1 VNTKLVLVALAATS
15 VVIAQPPQG
24 KRSQRVQR
32 ERTAPGG
39 ISWAAYGFNGL
50 GIVRLLEVP
59 EIQKELAIDKEVM
72 TSLPL
77 LRAEFTD
84 TDAKY
89 MKELAEAS
97 AKSRD
102 DYREYLAVRSKEIDK
117 QMAEILGDRFK
128 RFREIR
134 RQAFGVMASTTSDAV
149 VRDVLAVTE
158 EQRTRFNAERDE
170 LVKKF
175 REGASQ
181 GKRAVEAAILDQG
194 MRDFGVQEEKLFLS
208 LLSDSQ
214 AAKWKELLGEPM
226 VIPEE
231 VVRFIR
237 RGRYEIAGDGDRPVG
252 RPKRDKSRFRK
263 RDPGGNPPPTG
274 EAEKKPPF

>member
-1 VNTKLVLVALAATS
+1 MNTKRVLLALAATS

-24 KRSQRVQR
+24 KRSQRIQR
-32 ERTAPGG
+32 EKTAPGG

-59 EIQKELAIDKEVM
+59 EIQKELDIDKEVM

-84 TDAKY
+84 ADATH
-89 MKELAEAS
+89 MKDLADAA

-102 DYREYLAVRSKEIDK
+102 DLREYLALRSKETDR

-128 RFREIR
+128 RFREVR
-134 RQAFGVMASTTSDAV
+134 RQAFGVMASTTADAV
-149 VRDVLAVTE
+149 VRESLAITE
-158 EQRTRFNAERDE
+158 EQRTKFNAQRDE
-170 LVKKF
+170 LVKEF
-175 REGASQ
+175 RRGAGQ
-181 GKRAVEAAILDQG
+181 GKRAVDSTILDQG
-194 MRDFGVQEEKLFLS
+194 ARDFGVQEEKLFLS

-226 VIPEE
+226 EIPEE

-237 RGRYEIAGDGDRPVG
+237 RGRYEVAGDGDRRVG
-252 RPKRDKSRFRK
+252 RAKRDKSRFRK
-263 RDPGGNPPPTG
+263 RDAGGNPPPAG